1 LLVER
6 NGKKLYQFETFHS
19 QAEKQL
25 RKLSKQKK
33 GLEDNGVIDPMVRY
47 ERLDEIA
54 AQQELIFDRYNKK
67 WNEIKP

>member
-1 LLVER
+1 MLVER
-6 NGKKLYQFETFHS
+6 NGKKLYQFETFHG

-33 GLEDNGVIDPMVRY
+33 LLEDNGVIDPMLRY
-47 ERLDEIA
+47 EKLDEIT

-67 WNEIKP
+67 WNEVKP